1 MSGAIVFSIP
11 GHRKS
16 VENATKWLEQS
27 KHDAVLLGLPQDLE
41 HFVQA
46 YAQGEISED
55 ELWTSYQ
62 LMTGLLRPLVDS
74 LRSKL
79 KPLLKYLSTSTHMR
93 KAEIYCYDDLATHA
107 QSGKFAEK
115 ILLLSYRGR
124 VCSDIDLKEWRQ
136 TLIDELRIAQSAW
149 KRSVEDLVEKTS
161 QNVEN
166 AIFYEGLLGPL
177 VKYLRQCGVSIRA
190 VHMLS
195 YWRAPLDALRTA
207 ASLRGE
213 AYLTKKNVSRA
224 VKLHMKYLDTVISS
238 DDLDETEKKWAQM
251 ASFRK
256 SSEGNATTLS

>member
-16 VENATKWLEQS
+16 VENATRWLEQS

-41 HFVQA
+41 RFVQA

-55 ELWTSYQ
+55 ELWNSYQ

-79 KPLLKYLSTSTHMR
+79 KPLLKYLSASTHRR

-107 QSGKFAEK
+107 QSGKFAER

-124 VCSDIDLKEWRQ
+124 VCSNIDLEEWRQ
-136 TLIDELRIAQSAW
+136 TLVDQLRIAQSTW
-149 KRSVEDLVEKTS
+149 KRSVENLIEKTI

-177 VKYLRQCGVSIRA
+177 VKYLRQSGVLIRA

-195 YWRAPLDALRTA
+195 YWRAPLDVLRIA

-213 AYLTKKNVSRA
+213 AYLTKENVRRA
-224 VKLHMKYLDTVISS
+224 VELHMKYLDTVVSS
-238 DDLDETEKKWAQM
+238 NDLDESEKKWAQM
-251 ASFRK
+251 VSFRK
-256 SSEGNATTLS
+256 GFEDDATTLS

>member
-1 MSGAIVFSIP
+1 MSSATVFSIQ

-16 VENATKWLEQS
+16 VETAIRWLEQS

-46 YAQGEISED
+46 YALGEISED
-55 ELWTSYQ
+55 ELWNSYQ
-62 LMTGLLRPLVDS
+62 LMTGLLRPLADS
-74 LRSKL
+74 FRSKL
-79 KPLLKYLSTSTHMR
+79 KPLLKYLSTSAHKR
-93 KAEIYCYDDLATHA
+93 KAEVYCYDDLATHVH
-107 QSGKFAEK
+107 SGKFAER

-124 VCSDIDLKEWRQ
+124 VCSDIDLEEWRQ
-136 TLIDELRIAQSAW
+136 TLVDELRIAQSTW
-149 KRSVEDLVEKTS
+149 KRSVEDLVEKTF

-177 VKYLRQCGVSIRA
+177 VKYLRQSGVSIRA

-207 ASLRGE
+207 ASLRGD
-213 AYLTKKNVSRA
+213 AYLTEENIRRA
-224 VKLHMKYLDTVISS
+224 VELHMKYLDTVISS
-238 DDLDETEKKWAQM
+238 DDLDESEKKWAQM

-256 SSEGNATTLS
+256 GFENDATTLS